1 MPKFYYK
8 IISKGEIEEGYQY
21 AADYEEL
28 LRDIKQK
35 SGVPIK
41 ITQINEN
48 SLSAAIFN
56 PQKILN
62 LKNTLFF
69 TNQLS
74 ILLDAGLPLDRTL
87 DILKNMYKPES
98 EYFKSINLLSE
109 KVLSG
114 TPLSKAMADQSPYFN
129 AYLINMVK
137 AGELSGHLVPVLKHY
152 TIYLEQI
159 AKLKES
165 ISTALIYPFILLTM
179 MIASIWIMMGFVVPQ
194 FKEMFEFEKLPFATQ
209 VLFYL
214 SGFVQENSELILGFL
229 LLLFSTALF
238 VIKTGRGRQLIDHH
252 ILKIP
257 LLGETI
263 KISETSKLSFAL
275 GTLIQNGVAVT
286 DAVNVAENVAS
297 HSQFKAAIAQAASE
311 INEGKGIH
319 QSLKKYS
326 IFPELFL
333 QLIKMGEETGKIDE
347 SLLKLGEIFANELQ
361 TRIKKF
367 LSLLEPLL
375 IVIMGLMIGFIVVS
389 LFMAILSVNDFVI

>member
-8 IISKGEIEEGYQY
+8 IISKGEIEEGYRFAVGY
-21 AADYEEL
+21 DEL
-28 LRDIKQK
+28 VRDLNQNNC
-35 SGVPIK
+35 VPIK

-48 SLSAAIFN
+48 SFSTAIFN
-56 PQKILN
+56 QQKTLN

-69 TNQLS
+69 SNQLT

-98 EYFKSINLLSE
+98 DYYKSVDLLNE

-114 TPLSKAMADQSPYFN
+114 VPLSKAMSDQSPYFN
-129 AYLINMVK
+129 EYLINMIK
-137 AGELSGHLVPVLKHY
+137 AGELSGNLVPVLKHY
-152 TIYLEQI
+152 TSYLEQI

-165 ISTALIYPFILLTM
+165 INTALIYPFILLTM

-214 SGFVQENSELILGFL
+214 SDFVQENTDLLSGFL
-229 LLLFSTALF
+229 LLIFSIIF
-238 VIKTGRGRQLIDHH
+238 IVIKTGQGRDAIDQY
-252 ILKIP
+252 ILAIP
-257 LLGETI
+257 MLGETI
-263 KISETSKLSFAL
+263 KISETSKLSYAL
-275 GTLIQNGVAVT
+275 GTLIQNGVALT
-286 DAVNVAENVAS
+286 DAIHVTKNLAS
-297 HSQFKAAIAQAASE
+297 NTQFKTAIGQAASE

-347 SLLKLGEIFANELQ
+347 SLLKLGEIFSNELQ
-361 TRIKKF
+361 TRITRF
-367 LSLLEPLL
+367 LSLLEPIL
-375 IVIMGLMIGFIVVS
+375 IVIMGAMIGFIVVS

>member
-8 IISKGEIEEGYQY
+8 MISKGEIEEGYKF
-21 AADYEEL
+21 AASYDEL
-28 LRDIKQK
+28 VQELNLNNC
-35 SGVPIK
+35 VPIK
-41 ITQINEN
+41 ITQINES
-48 SLSAAIFN
+48 SLSIFKQ
-56 PQKILN
+56 PKTLN

-69 TNQLS
+69 SNQLT

-87 DILKNMYKPES
+87 DILKNMYKPDTD
-98 EYFKSINLLSE
+98 YYKSVDLLTE
-109 KVLSG
+109 KVLAG
-114 TPLSKAMADQSPYFN
+114 VPLSKAMADQSPYFN
-129 AYLINMVK
+129 EYLINMIK
-137 AGELSGHLVPVLKHY
+137 AGEMSGNLVPVLKHY
-152 TIYLEQI
+152 TNYLEQV
-159 AKLKES
+159 ARLKES
-165 ISTALIYPFILLTM
+165 VSTALIYPFILLTM
-179 MIASIWIMMGFVVPQ
+179 MIASVWIMMGFVVPQ

-214 SGFVQENSELILGFL
+214 SGFIQENTDLLLGL
-229 LLLFSTALF
+229 LLLFFSLTF
-238 VIKTGRGRQLIDHH
+238 VVIKTGRGRQAIDQH
-252 ILKIP
+252 ILDLP
-257 LLGETI
+257 LLGASI
-263 KISETSKLSFAL
+263 KIAETSKLSYAL

-286 DAVNVAENVAS
+286 DAIQVAKNVAS
-297 HSQFKAAIAQAASE
+297 NAEFKAAIGQAARE

-367 LSLLEPLL
+367 LSLLEPIL
-375 IVIMGLMIGFIVVS
+375 IVIMGAMIGFIVVS